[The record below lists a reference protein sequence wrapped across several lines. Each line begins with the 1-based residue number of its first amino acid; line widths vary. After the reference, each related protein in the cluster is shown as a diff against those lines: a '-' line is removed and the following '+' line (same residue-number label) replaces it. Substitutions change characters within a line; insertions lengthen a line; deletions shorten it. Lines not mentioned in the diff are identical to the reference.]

1 MKIKLKIF
9 FYTFLFFCALNNI
22 TAQSNNNDSLHT
34 DKNHNPDSH
43 KNEIGIANSLVFLTK
58 EKNFCYGLHIHYIR
72 NINNSKF
79 GLGLGFE
86 RIFDEHKHNTFGI
99 VATYALIDK
108 LTLNVSPGIM
118 LEDENMK
125 KANFA
130 VHIETAYEFEIKN
143 ICIGPIFET
152 AFDSED
158 IHLSLG
164 LHLGIDF

>member
-1 MKIKLKIF
+1 M
-9 FYTFLFFCALNNI
+9 YFFCQVFEKFSNNI
-22 TAQSNNNDSLHT
+22 NAQSNNNDSLLT
-34 DKNHNPDSH
+34 DKNH
-43 KNEIGIANSLVFLTK
+43 KNEIGIANSPVFLIS

-86 RIFDEHKHNTFGI
+86 RIFDEHKHNTFGL
-99 VATYALIDK
+99 VATYAIIDK

-130 VHIETAYEFEIKN
+130 IHLETAYEFEIKN
-143 ICIGPIFET
+143 ICIGPVFET

-158 IHLSLG
+158 IHVSLG